1 MKKIIIIL
9 TILIIAF
16 VAYIVVQKSNRLNQ
30 ENGTLLSDGEESY
43 LPAKKNERP
52 EYPYPLDNPPEF
64 HYKLLDFGERPY
76 WSPDGKRI
84 AFVES
89 NYGDICEINLET
101 RKVKNLTKDLGEHHS
116 FLRVLFM
123 HTGDY
128 ILIGPAQFKDRHTSR
143 RMESELWFMDKDASE
158 PPKPLGRRIF
168 EGCGVSR
175 IANRITFAVSG
186 EQEPSIGRS
195 DQYEVHVADI
205 EITGKNARLVNDRVL
220 YRAENGF
227 EPEPQDFRF
236 DDTEI
241 IMAEYYSPKGD
252 IVRETENYCTV
263 KGIHIETGKVKLYI
277 YEPGIHNECEGI
289 FPNDEHYTCLESSAH
304 NEINSNMPTDLWK
317 LKLDGSGE
325 RVRMTRMVERKPWRT
340 SNSNVSPNGKWLAFM
355 INVHASEAGYGM
367 GLGLLDLEA
376 WEKSDYAKQWEV
388 PDNMK

>member
-1 MKKIIIIL
+1 MKRKTIFLMIL
-9 TILIIAF
+9 VVLCAVF
-16 VAYIVVQKSNRLNQ
+16 IVIHKNAKKEQ
-30 ENGTLLSDGEESY
+30 EEGTVLFDDEESY
-43 LPAKKNERP
+43 APAKKNEKP
-52 EYPYPLDNPPEF
+52 EYSYPLDNPPEF

-89 NYGDICEINLET
+89 NYGDICEINLAT
-101 RKVKNLTKDLGEHHS
+101 RKVKNLTKNLGEHHS

-123 HTGDY
+123 NTGDY

-158 PPKPLGRRIF
+158 PPKPLNRRIF

-186 EQEPSIGRS
+186 EQNPSIGRV

-205 EITGKNARLVNDRVL
+205 EIIGKNARLVNDRLL

-252 IVRETENYCTV
+252 VVRKTDNYCTV
-263 KGIHIETGKVKLYI
+263 KGINIETGEVKLYI

-289 FPNDEHYTCLESSAH
+289 FPNDENYTCLETSAH

-317 LKLDGSGE
+317 MKLDGSGE

-340 SNSNVSPNGKWLAFM
+340 SNSNVSPDGKWLAFM
-355 INVHASEAGYGM
+355 INIHTSEAGYGM

-376 WEKSDYAKQWEV
+376 WGKSDYAKQWEV